1 MLQNLEFNL
10 LIIERAMDMK
20 TGMAKKSIIA
30 LGVAGGLLISGVGV
44 AQLAQ
49 PVQAAQ
55 GVAPSAKSVVE
66 AELSN
71 KLEQKVTIKTKALT
85 SNSPYLKVHVK
96 IPVVEGLKDTQYGLE
111 MNDIIERNADK
122 AIQEW
127 EKLAA
132 EGAKEAKEN
141 KYEFRPYE
149 LYIDYEVKSDGS
161 AAVNPQQLLSFVV
174 TQEGFSGGTS
184 MPIKYFYNVWNK
196 AEAER
201 VTLEELFGS
210 DYKAALDKQ
219 IREQIAKQPD
229 DYFADE
235 FKGIDA
241 GQEEDFYVKDGKAVI
256 VFPKYSIAPG
266 AAGTPEFSIAL
277 AAKGEDHE
285 AAKASVVI
293 NKSEYYTKAD
303 GQMMIPLRSTIE
315 GLGFKLTWNAKEK
328 RADLT
333 KDAVFT
339 SIELGKDQY
348 FLNKVAPFSLGAAPE
363 LHNKNTY
370 VPADFVTKVLQ
381 GTIEKAEN
389 GALNV
394 TLK

>member
-1 MLQNLEFNL
+1 
-10 LIIERAMDMK
+10 MK
-20 TGMAKKSIIA
+20 TWMTKKSMIA
-30 LGVAGGLLISGVGV
+30 LGVAGGLLISGAGV
-44 AQLAQ
+44 TQLAH

-66 AELSN
+66 AAISN
-71 KLEQKVTIKTKALT
+71 GQEQKFTIKTKTLT
-85 SNSPYLKVHVK
+85 SNSPYLKAQVK

-161 AAVNPQQLLSFVV
+161 AAANPQQLLSFVV

-184 MPIKYFYNVWNK
+184 APVQYFYNVWNK

-201 VTLEELFGS
+201 VTLEELFGAN
-210 DYKAALDKQ
+210 YKNVLDKQ
-219 IREQIAKQPD
+219 IREQMAKQPEN
-229 DYFADE
+229 YFSDE

-277 AAKGEDHE
+277 TAKGGDNE

-293 NKSEYYTKAD
+293 NKSDYYTNKK
-303 GQMMIPLRSTIE
+303 GQVMIPLRSTAE

-333 KDAVFT
+333 KNAVFT
-339 SIELGKDQY
+339 SFELGKDQY
-348 FLNKVAPFSLGAAPE
+348 FFNKVAPFSLGAAPE
-363 LHNKNTY
+363 LHNKNMY
-370 VPADFVTKVLQ
+370 VPVEFISKVLQ
-381 GTIEKAEN
+381 GTIEVAEN
-389 GALNV
+389 GAINV
-394 TLK
+394 THK

>member
-1 MLQNLEFNL
+1 
-10 LIIERAMDMK
+10 MDMK
-20 TGMAKKSIIA
+20 TWMTKKSIIA
-30 LGVAGGLLISGVGV
+30 LGVAGGLLISGAGV
-44 AQLAQ
+44 TQLAH

-55 GVAPSAKSVVE
+55 GVAPSTKSVVE

-71 KLEQKVTIKTKALT
+71 KQEQTVTFKTKTLT
-85 SNSPYLKVHVK
+85 SNSPYLKAQVK

-132 EGAKEAKEN
+132 EGAKDAKEN

-161 AAVNPQQLLSFVV
+161 AAANPQQLVSFVV

-201 VTLEELFGS
+201 VKLEELFGT

-219 IREQIAKQPD
+219 IRKQIAKQPD

-277 AAKGEDHE
+277 SAKGGDNE

-293 NKSEYYTKAD
+293 NKSDYYTNKK
-303 GQMMIPLRSTIE
+303 GQVMIPLRSTAE
-315 GLGFKLTWNAKEK
+315 GLGFKLTWNEKEK
-328 RADLT
+328 KTELR
-333 KDAVFT
+333 KGAVFT
-339 SIELGKDQY
+339 SVELGKDQY
-348 FLNKVAPFSLGAAPE
+348 FFNKVAPFSLGTAPE
-363 LHNKNTY
+363 LHNKNMY
-370 VPADFVTKVLQ
+370 VPAEFVSKVLQ
-381 GTIEKAEN
+381 GTIDKAEN

>member
-1 MLQNLEFNL
+1 
-10 LIIERAMDMK
+10 MDMK
-20 TGMAKKSIIA
+20 TWMTKKSIIA
-30 LGVAGGLLISGVGV
+30 LGVAGGLLISGAGV
-44 AQLAQ
+44 TQLAH

-55 GVAPSAKSVVE
+55 GVAPSTKSVVE

-71 KLEQKVTIKTKALT
+71 KQEQTVTFKTKTLT
-85 SNSPYLKVHVK
+85 SNSPYLKAQVK

-132 EGAKEAKEN
+132 EGAKDAKEN

-161 AAVNPQQLLSFVV
+161 AVANPQQLVSFVV

-201 VTLEELFGS
+201 VKLEELFGT

-219 IREQIAKQPD
+219 IRKQIAKQPD

-277 AAKGEDHE
+277 SAKGGDNE

-293 NKSEYYTKAD
+293 NKSDYYTNKK
-303 GQMMIPLRSTIE
+303 GQVMIPLRSTAE
-315 GLGFKLTWNAKEK
+315 GLGFKLTWNEKEK
-328 RADLT
+328 KTELR
-333 KDAVFT
+333 KGAVFT
-339 SIELGKDQY
+339 SVELGKDQY
-348 FLNKVAPFSLGAAPE
+348 FFNKVAPFSLGTAPE
-363 LHNKNTY
+363 LHNKNMY
-370 VPADFVTKVLQ
+370 VPAEFVSKVLQ
-381 GTIEKAEN
+381 GTIDKAEN

>member
-1 MLQNLEFNL
+1 
-10 LIIERAMDMK
+10 MK
-20 TGMAKKSIIA
+20 TWMTKKSMIA
-30 LGVAGGLLISGVGV
+30 LGVAGGLLISGAGV
-44 AQLAQ
+44 TQLAH

-66 AELSN
+66 AELTN
-71 KLEQKVTIKTKALT
+71 KQEQMVTFKTKTLT
-85 SNSPYLKVHVK
+85 SNSPYLKAQVK

-132 EGAKEAKEN
+132 EGAKDAKEN
-141 KYEFRPYE
+141 QYEFRPYE

-161 AAVNPQQLLSFVV
+161 ADANPQQLLSFVV

-201 VTLEELFGS
+201 VTLEELFGT

-219 IREQIAKQPD
+219 IREQIAKQQD
-229 DYFADE
+229 DYFVDE

-241 GQEEDFYVKDGKAVI
+241 GQEEDFYVKDGNAVI

-277 AAKGEDHE
+277 SAKGGDNE

-293 NKSEYYTKAD
+293 NKSDYYTKAD
-303 GQMMIPLRSTIE
+303 GQVMIPLRSTIE
-315 GLGFKLTWNAKEK
+315 GLGFKLTWNVKEK

-348 FLNKVAPFSLGAAPE
+348 FFNKVAPFSLGAGPE
-363 LHNKNTY
+363 LHNKNMY
-370 VPADFVTKVLQ
+370 VPAEFVSKVLQ
-381 GTIEKAEN
+381 GNIEQTDA
-389 GALNV
+389 GALKV

>member
-1 MLQNLEFNL
+1 
-10 LIIERAMDMK
+10 MDMK
-20 TGMAKKSIIA
+20 TWMTKKSIIA
-30 LGVAGGLLISGVGV
+30 LGVAGGLLISGAGV
-44 AQLAQ
+44 TQLAH

-55 GVAPSAKSVVE
+55 GVAPSTKSVVE

-71 KLEQKVTIKTKALT
+71 KQEQKVTIKARTVT
-85 SNSPYLKVHVK
+85 SNSPYLKAQVK

-132 EGAKEAKEN
+132 EGAKDAKEN

-161 AAVNPQQLLSFVV
+161 AANPQQLLSFVV

-196 AEAER
+196 SEAER
-201 VTLEELFGS
+201 VTLEELFGT

-277 AAKGEDHE
+277 SAKGGDNE

-293 NKSEYYTKAD
+293 NKSDYYTNKK
-303 GQMMIPLRSTIE
+303 GQVMIPLRSTAE
-315 GLGFKLTWNAKEK
+315 GLGFKLTWNEKEK
-328 RADLT
+328 KTELR
-333 KDAVFT
+333 KGAVFT
-339 SIELGKDQY
+339 SVELGKDQY
-348 FLNKVAPFSLGAAPE
+348 FFNKVAPFSLGTAPE
-363 LHNKNTY
+363 LHNKNMY
-370 VPADFVTKVLQ
+370 VPAEFVSKVLQ
-381 GTIEKAEN
+381 GTIDKAEN